1 MWSVSYHMLRIGE
14 VLVMTCKRYDKCSL
28 WNVKD
33 MRSVGLWH
41 VKDKKSVDCRL
52 WHVKDRRSVGYDI

>member
-1 MWSVSYHMLRIGE
+1 
-14 VLVMTCKRYDKCSL
+14 MTCKRYDKCSL

-33 MRSVGLWH
+33 IRSVGLWH